1 MKSAHQQ
8 GVGIISKI
16 PLDSGWLTGKYDRYS
31 TFSGVRDRWSKE
43 EIEIRAAL
51 VENVRRILG
60 QDTSMV
66 QAAIQCILSYEEVST
81 MIPVAKTSKQLQHN
95 LSAPEGKLPMNVFEE
110 IRILW
115 EEEIKNA
122 KLPW

>member
-1 MKSAHQQ
+1 
-8 GVGIISKI
+8 
-16 PLDSGWLTGKYDRYS
+16 
-31 TFSGVRDRWSKE
+31 
-43 EIEIRAAL
+43 
-51 VENVRRILG
+51 
-60 QDTSMV
+60 MV

-95 LSAPEGKLPMNVFEE
+95 LSAPEGKLSMNVFEE